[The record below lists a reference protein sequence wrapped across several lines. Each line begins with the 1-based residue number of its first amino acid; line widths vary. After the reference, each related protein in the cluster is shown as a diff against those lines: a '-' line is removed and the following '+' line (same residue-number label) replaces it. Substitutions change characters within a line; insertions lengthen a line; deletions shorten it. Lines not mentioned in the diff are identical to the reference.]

1 MKNIVMAYDTSEQA
15 KKAFDFAAE
24 MAQKYGAQLTVLSVV
39 RPPEPAESVETG
51 AMLEEASHIY
61 AADFAKLKKKTAP
74 LKIKAKFEVAIGH
87 PAEKIIQRANALK
100 ADAIVMGH
108 RGKSLMER
116 WLLGSISKRVISY
129 AHCTVIVVR

>member
-1 MKNIVMAYDTSEQA
+1 MKNILMAYDTSEQA
-15 KKAFDFAAE
+15 KKAFDFAAD
-24 MAQKYGAQLTVLSVV
+24 MAKKYGAQLTVLSVV

-61 AADFAKLKKKTAP
+61 SADFAKLKKKVEP
-74 LKIKAKFEVAIGH
+74 FKDKVKFEVAIGH
-87 PAEKIIQRANALK
+87 PAEKIIQRANELQ

-108 RGKSLMER
+108 RGKTLVER
-116 WLLGSISKRVISY
+116 WLLGSVSRRVTSY

>member
-15 KKAFDFAAE
+15 KKAFDFAVE
-24 MAQKYGAQLTVLSVV
+24 MAQKYGARLTVLSVV

-61 AADFAKLKKKTAP
+61 SADFAKLKKKTE
-74 LKIKAKFEVAIGH
+74 KFKDKVKFEVAVGH
-87 PAEKIIQRANALK
+87 PAEKIIQRANALQ
-100 ADAIVMGH
+100 ADVIVMGH

-116 WLLGSISKRVISY
+116 WLLGSVSKRVLSY
-129 AHCTVIVVR
+129 AHCTVVVVR

>member
-1 MKNIVMAYDTSEQA
+1 MKNILMAYDTSEQA
-15 KKAFDFAAE
+15 RKAFDFAAE
-24 MAQKYGAQLTVLSVV
+24 MAQKYDAQLTVLSVA

-51 AMLEEASHIY
+51 AMLEEATHIY
-61 AADFAKLKKKTAP
+61 SADFAKLKKKSSQF
-74 LKIKAKFEVAIGH
+74 KAKVKFEVAIGH
-87 PAEKIIQRANALK
+87 PAEKIIQRANTLQ

-116 WLLGSISKRVISY
+116 WLLGSVSKRVLSY